1 MSSTIYVVGVG
12 MTQFGRHI
20 ERSLHSLADEAL
32 EAALRDAGAERKD
45 IEQVFYSGVTQG
57 ALQGQTAIPGQV
69 VLNKIGLVGLPI
81 WNVENA
87 CASGTSAFQLAV
99 QSLRAGACDIALAI
113 GAEKMNIEDK
123 RRALGLFEGGW
134 DVLEAEQNA
143 SRLLKLGDGVEVPP
157 GTESE
162 RPYSRFMAIYAA
174 TCRYWM
180 KTFGTTQRQIA
191 AVSAKNHNHSVHNPF
206 SQYRQAFTIEEVLA
220 APPITYPL
228 TLPMCSPLSDGAAAV
243 LVCTE
248 SGLKR
253 LSGDKRRVIRVAA
266 CSIATATNR
275 EPSAFEQAVCRRA
288 SNAAYE
294 QSGISPGD
302 VSVVEVHDASA
313 MGEIIAVEYLQ
324 LVPMGEGGL
333 AAEAGEL
340 SIGGRVPV
348 NTSGGLESKGH
359 PIGATGLGQI
369 HELVTQLRGE
379 AGARQVAGAK
389 VALQENGGGSIG
401 YEEAVVTVNLFTR

>member
-220 APPITYPL
+220 APPSLIHSLCQCALRFLMGQP
-228 TLPMCSPLSDGAAAV
+228 PSWFA
-243 LVCTE
+243 
-248 SGLKR
+248 LKV
-253 LSGDKRRVIRVAA
+253 D
-266 CSIATATNR
+266 
-275 EPSAFEQAVCRRA
+275 
-288 SNAAYE
+288 
-294 QSGISPGD
+294 
-302 VSVVEVHDASA
+302 
-313 MGEIIAVEYLQ
+313 
-324 LVPMGEGGL
+324 
-333 AAEAGEL
+333 
-340 SIGGRVPV
+340 
-348 NTSGGLESKGH
+348 
-359 PIGATGLGQI
+359 
-369 HELVTQLRGE
+369 
-379 AGARQVAGAK
+379 
-389 VALQENGGGSIG
+389 
-401 YEEAVVTVNLFTR
+401 